1 MVIQDLP
8 PEQPAVVAA
17 PPPEWDLTVGVIN
30 ATVQLDQPISGSQR
44 KVGTG
49 FLIAAPGP
57 DGAPRVVL
65 VTARHVLDVMPGNEA
80 RIGWRTAEADGAW
93 KFTPGTLTIRDADG
107 APLWTAHP
115 ERDVAV
121 MEITAPPAFA
131 QAAIPVG
138 WLAEADAFDR
148 WRMGPGDELLA
159 LGYPHGLSANRA
171 GFPILRLGRI
181 SSWPLTPIRHFPIF
195 LLDFVVAQGN
205 SGGPVF
211 WTPAARRVPGAP
223 VPDHPFIAGVLVQEV
238 QGGGEGLDL
247 GVVAHADYVRETI
260 ALLDQSAASPG
271 AQSNASQ

>member
-1 MVIQDLP
+1 MIIQDLP

-30 ATVQLDQPISGSQR
+30 ATVQLDQAISDGQR

-49 FLIAAPGP
+49 FLIAAPRP

-93 KFTPGTLTIRDADG
+93 KFTPENLTIRDADG

-131 QAAIPVG
+131 QAAIPAG
-138 WLAEADAFDR
+138 WLADAEAFDR
-148 WRMGPGDELLA
+148 WRM
-159 LGYPHGLSANRA
+159 
-171 GFPILRLGRI
+171 
-181 SSWPLTPIRHFPIF
+181 
-195 LLDFVVAQGN
+195 
-205 SGGPVF
+205 
-211 WTPAARRVPGAP
+211 
-223 VPDHPFIAGVLVQEV
+223 
-238 QGGGEGLDL
+238 
-247 GVVAHADYVRETI
+247 
-260 ALLDQSAASPG
+260 
-271 AQSNASQ
+271 

>member
-1 MVIQDLP
+1 MIIQDIP
-8 PEQPAVVAA
+8 PEQPAAVAA

-30 ATVQLDQPISGSQR
+30 ATVQLDQAISDGQR

-49 FLIAAPGP
+49 FLISAPSP
-57 DGAPRVVL
+57 DGTPRVLL
-65 VTARHVLDVMPGNEA
+65 VTARHVLDVMPGREA

-93 KFTPGTLTIRDADG
+93 KFTPETLTIRDASG
-107 APLWTAHP
+107 EPVWTSHP

-121 MEITAPPAFA
+121 MQISAPPAFA
-131 QAAIPVG
+131 QAAIPAG
-138 WLAEADAFDR
+138 WLADAGAFDR
-148 WRMGPGDELLA
+148 WRMGPGDELMA

-181 SSWPLTPIRHFPIF
+181 SSWPLTPIRHFPTF

-238 QGGGEGLDL
+238 QSGGQGIDL
-247 GVVAHADYVRETI
+247 GVVVHADYVRETI
-260 ALLDQSAASPG
+260 ALLDQSTVAPET
-271 AQSNASQ
+271 QSNAAQ

>member
-17 PPPEWDLTVGVIN
+17 APPEWDLTVGVIN
-30 ATVQLDQPISGSQR
+30 ATVQLDQAIDGGQR

-49 FLIAAPGP
+49 FLISAPSP
-57 DGAPRVVL
+57 DGAPRVLL
-65 VTARHVLDVMPGNEA
+65 VTARHVLDVMPGRQA
-80 RIGWRTAEADGAW
+80 RIGWRTAEADGVW
-93 KFTPGTLTIRDADG
+93 KFTPETLTIRDG
-107 APLWTAHP
+107 EGEPIWTSHP

-121 MEITAPPAFA
+121 MQISAPPAFA
-131 QAAIPVG
+131 QAAIPAG
-138 WLAEADAFDR
+138 WLADAGAFDR

-181 SSWPLTPIRHFPIF
+181 SSWPLTPIRHFPTF

-238 QGGGEGLDL
+238 QSGGQGIDL
-247 GVVAHADYVRETI
+247 GVVVHADYVRETI
-260 ALLDQSAASPG
+260 ALLDQSG
-271 AQSNASQ
+271 D